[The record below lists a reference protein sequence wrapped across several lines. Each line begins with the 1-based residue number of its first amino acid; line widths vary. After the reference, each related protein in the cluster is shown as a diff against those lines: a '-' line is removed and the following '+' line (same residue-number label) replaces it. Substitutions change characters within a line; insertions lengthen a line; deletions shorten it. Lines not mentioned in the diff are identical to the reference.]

1 MLDPE
6 LKQLLGEVKTY
17 VQGFEKRL
25 QKVETATRS
34 RRWATEAVQGVE
46 NEKEKFSFQKAI
58 NAMVTGDW
66 EKAGFEA
73 EVFRNTKA
81 MSAGDDSAGGYLVP
95 AQVLPGFIEMLRAE
109 SVVLASGATL
119 IDGLQGAPILIPKQT
134 GGATVYWPGENVA
147 ITPSDLATGQLSL
160 QPKKAAALV
169 QVSNRLIRQS
179 NPAVEAMI
187 RQSIALDVALDIDLK
202 VLRGEGG
209 INEPLGIAN
218 TPGILTI
225 GDGTASPTFDS
236 FYDMRKTLAM
246 KNALRGKLGFIFS
259 PEVTNLMAKL
269 KVAQFTED
277 TGGQYI
283 ASPLT
288 DAQMSR
294 FIGYPFR
301 ETTQIPIDLGT
312 GHETEIYFA
321 NWAECIIAQWA
332 GFEIMASQQA
342 GTAFAADQTWVRIIT
357 ELDAGLRH
365 PESFCLGS
373 YKVA

>member
-6 LKQLLGEVKTY
+6 LKQVLGEVKTY

-25 QKVETATRS
+25 QKVETATKS
-34 RRWATEAVQGVE
+34 RKWASLPGVE
-46 NEKEKFSFQKAI
+46 DEPQKFSFSKAI
-58 NAMVTGDW
+58 NAMVTGNW

-81 MSAGDDSAGGYLVP
+81 MAAGDDGAGGYLVP
-95 AQVLPGFIEMLRAE
+95 AQVLPDFIEMLRAE
-109 SVVLASGATL
+109 SQVLASGATL

-160 QPKKAAALV
+160 TPKKAAAMV

-187 RQSIALDVALDIDLK
+187 RQSIALDIGLAIDAK
-202 VLRGEGG
+202 VLRGPGG
-209 INEPLGIAN
+209 VNEPLGIAN
-218 TPGILTI
+218 TPGISTI
-225 GDGTASPTFDS
+225 GDGTAFPSFDA

-246 KNALRGKLGFIFS
+246 DNALRGKLGFIFS

-301 ETTQIPIDLGT
+301 ETTQIPIDLGA

-321 NWAECIIAQWA
+321 NWMELIIGQWA

-342 GTAFAADQTWVRIIT
+342 GTAFAADQTWLRIIT
-357 ELDAGLRH
+357 ELDAGMRH

-373 YKVA
+373 YKVE